1 MKKTTKIVMAIL
13 RVLERALLRN
23 TKLERLKLSATH
35 IEKPLINCYDL
46 ERGILVDL
54 FLANI

>member
-23 TKLERLKLSATH
+23 AKLDRLKLSATH
-35 IEKPLINCYDL
+35 IKQHLINCYDL
-46 ERGILVDL
+46 EHNIFIDA
-54 FLANI
+54 FLANS